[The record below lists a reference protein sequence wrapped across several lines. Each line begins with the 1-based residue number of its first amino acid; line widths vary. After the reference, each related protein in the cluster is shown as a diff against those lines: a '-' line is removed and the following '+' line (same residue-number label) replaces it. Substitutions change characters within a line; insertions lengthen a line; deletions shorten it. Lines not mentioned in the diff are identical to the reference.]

1 MRRQCRW
8 RRRPHRRCGR
18 AHSPLYHPLRRIPSS
33 AHPGPRQARLRR
45 ASRSHAP
52 LVPPLPHPPP
62 RSPLPPMLTT
72 TPRRR
77 CARPATWPQKPHPAG
92 SPPMDP
98 SPPPLHPPFPP
109 LTQRA
114 ASTAS
119 CARSGADAPCM
130 SMSKKQTKQK
140 GACGPHTPHYRR
152 ARSPPLAPAR
162 CAPRSLNCDFAH
174 VRRHRGWCARHGRRA
189 APWHR
194 CAGGARRS
202 RLATGH
208 RPSPAAAHAGG
219 GLRSLKLRCSP
230 PPQRSV
236 PRLAAPTR
244 SRDCRRV
251 APAPAAAKRCFRTL
265 TSIPTRAHSFSR
277 SVRGR
282 SRTR

>member
-77 CARPATWPQKPHPAG
+77 CVRPATWPQKPHPAG
-92 SPPMDP
+92 STPMDP
-98 SPPPLHPPFPP
+98 SPPPLHPPVPP

-130 SMSKKQTKQK
+130 SMSKKKTKQK
-140 GACGPHTPHYRR
+140 GACGPHTPHWAPG
-152 ARSPPLAPAR
+152 ARPWR
-162 CAPRSLNCDFAH
+162 PRDA
-174 VRRHRGWCARHGRRA
+174 RRA
-189 APWHR
+189 ASTATSR
-194 CAGGARRS
+194 TCAAIAAGAR
-202 RLATGH
+202 ATGGGR
-208 RPSPAAAHAGG
+208 RPGVGVQEARGARVLRLDTDRALPRRMQAAGCA
-219 GLRSLKLRCSP
+219 R
-230 PPQRSV
+230 
-236 PRLAAPTR
+236 
-244 SRDCRRV
+244 
-251 APAPAAAKRCFRTL
+251 
-265 TSIPTRAHSFSR
+265 
-277 SVRGR
+277 
-282 SRTR
+282 